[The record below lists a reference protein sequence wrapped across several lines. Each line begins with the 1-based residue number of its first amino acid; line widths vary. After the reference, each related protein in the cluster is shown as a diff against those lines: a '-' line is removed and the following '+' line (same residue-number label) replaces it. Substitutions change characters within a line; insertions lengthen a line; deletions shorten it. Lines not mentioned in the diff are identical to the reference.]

1 MTTGTVMPEYCL
13 SPHVHFCRTED
24 GLVLL
29 DLKRARYLGIPAEQ
43 QRLLR
48 SAVRD
53 WREVN
58 DTAGDSG
65 QPPAEQAAELLES
78 FVQSG
83 LLTADP
89 THGAS
94 VRQAACKP
102 GTQAIPFAETVRSDM
117 RAAHFFRLTRAWLTT
132 IYKLRRRSLESIVH
146 AVRHRKE
153 RHSGTTSPGD
163 AATIR
168 ALSALFCHLRPLVFT
183 AKDQCLLDSLILV
196 EFLAGYGKYP
206 TWVFGVKTQPF
217 AAHSWVQHGD
227 LVLNDSVE
235 HVRAY
240 VPILSV

>member
-1 MTTGTVMPEYCL
+1 MTTGKVMPEYCL
-13 SPHVHFCRTED
+13 SQHVHFCRTED

-53 WREVN
+53 WREAN
-58 DTAGDSG
+58 DAADDAGPPPVE
-65 QPPAEQAAELLES
+65 QPVELLAS

-83 LLTADP
+83 LLTAD
-89 THGAS
+89 TTQGAN
-94 VRQAACKP
+94 AKKAPCKP
-102 GTQAIPFAETVRSDM
+102 GTQAISFAETVRSEIRSAHVFCLA
-117 RAAHFFRLTRAWLTT
+117 RACLTT

-146 AVRHRKE
+146 AVQHRKA
-153 RHSGTTSPGD
+153 RHSGAASPGD

-183 AKDQCLLDSLILV
+183 ARDQCLLDSLILV
-196 EFLAGYGKYP
+196 EFLAAYGKYP
-206 TWVFGVKTQPF
+206 TWVVGVKTQPF
-217 AAHSWVQHGD
+217 AAHSWVQHED
-227 LVLNDSVE
+227 LVLNDTVE
-235 HVRAY
+235 HVQAH